1 MGTSRSSSVKY
12 VGPVQAIFPHLAMG
26 GVVINTCVW
35 RHFLTPSDRG
45 LYERYHA
52 KSEEG
57 PPFDTSNRAIAGSQV
72 RLATP

>member
-1 MGTSRSSSVKY
+1 
-12 VGPVQAIFPHLAMG
+12 MG

-72 RLATP
+72 HLATPLFPPVPTIQVIASSFAWLFS